1 VSVNC
6 RVKVAV
12 TVIAA
17 FIVTVHGPV
26 PAQPPLQ
33 PVKVDPLAGLAVR
46 VTAVP
51 LLYGAEQAVP
61 QLMPGGFEVTVPLLR
76 ATKF

>member
-12 TVIAA
+12 TVIAE
-17 FIVTVHGPV
+17 FIVTVQGPV
-26 PAQPPLQ
+26 PVQPPPLQ

-51 LLYGAEQAVP
+51 LV
-61 QLMPGGFEVTVPLLR
+61 
-76 ATKF
+76 

>member
-51 LLYGAEQAVP
+51 LV
-61 QLMPGGFEVTVPLLR
+61 
-76 ATKF
+76 